1 MDAPRTVAVPINE
14 RQAITNLQRYLR
26 RLSFEYEGE
35 VEDRLPVDGIFD
47 SSTADALKKF
57 QSFAGLDPTGVAD
70 KQTWDALF
78 SEYRR
83 VTENERQL
91 RGLFIFPQS
100 PSDYAV
106 SLGDTLTL
114 VRIIQLLLLELR
126 ATYDVF
132 EDVVESGTYDAK
144 TQKAIEDLGIEWS
157 VISDVQG
164 KTLDLYGI
172 SGIPY
177 LILFAPDGTIVSRGA
192 RGEGLKA
199 VVDAAMSEK

>member
-57 QSFAGLDPTGVAD
+57 QSFAGLEPTGVAD

-144 TQKAIEDLGIEWS
+144 TQKAIEDFQRIN
-157 VISDVQG
+157 
-164 KTLDLYGI
+164 
-172 SGIPY
+172 
-177 LILFAPDGTIVSRGA
+177 
-192 RGEGLKA
+192 GLSA
-199 VVDAAMSEK
+199 TGDVDAATWNRLVREYANLGKRDE